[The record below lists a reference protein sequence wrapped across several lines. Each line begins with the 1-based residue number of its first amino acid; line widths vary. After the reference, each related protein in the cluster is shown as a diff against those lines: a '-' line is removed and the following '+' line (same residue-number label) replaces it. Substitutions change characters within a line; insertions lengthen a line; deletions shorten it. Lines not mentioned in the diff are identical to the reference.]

1 MIKLG
6 MIIADRY
13 EVIEKIGTGGMSDVY
28 RAIDHK
34 LNRYVAVKVLKQEFS
49 ENADFVSKFRMEAQA
64 AAGLMHPNI
73 VNVYDV
79 GEEAGFQY
87 IVMELVEG
95 ITLKKYIEKKSR
107 LTVKEAVSIA
117 IQVSMG
123 IEAAHNNH
131 IIHRDIKPQNI
142 IISKEG
148 KVKVTD
154 FGIAKAATSNTI
166 TSNVMG
172 SVHYTSPEQ
181 VRGGFSD
188 EKSDIYSL
196 GITLF
201 EMLTGRVPFNGET
214 TVAVAI
220 KHIQEQ
226 MPSPREFVPE
236 IPISVEQIVMKCTQ
250 KSADRRYQSAPE
262 LVEDLKKSLIS
273 PDENFVKIDSEEP
286 GGATK
291 NITSKEMEVIKRQS
305 RQTIDEKILRTGN
318 MPKPVNELRTDG
330 KYEGMYGANEEYPE
344 DGYGEKEFPEDL
356 AGQEYGYDPAYGDV
370 YVTEDGEYI
379 EEPLYDEDG
388 NLIHPEELYYED
400 GEYIQEPM
408 APKKKSGS
416 KGDGKSGSSKNGSG
430 KSSSKNS
437 DSKNSSGKI
446 GQSKNG
452 SGKSG
457 QGKSNSGKTSAGKS
471 AKSGKNVVAVSS
483 TKGGKNA
490 TSQTRKPARRRSE
503 EEYDPK
509 MELLTTI
516 MIVVAA
522 VVIACIFLY
531 VIAKAVLPGF
541 TLFSSGTENNPVV
554 TEVQEV
560 NMPPVV
566 GKNVNEAVASL
577 QNIGLLAD
585 VQYEESATVAENV
598 VISASLNEGV
608 TIAKGSTVT
617 LMVSSGTEGVQIVN
631 VVGKSQAEAAAAL
644 RDEGF
649 EVRVTRAA
657 SEDVARDYVISQNPS
672 QGTAPRGTEIEIV
685 VSTGIETVDV
695 EVPSVLEMSEDDAI
709 LTFLEAGLTAEAGE
723 EQYSDTVEAGLVCYQ
738 SPQAGMTIKSDT
750 IVEYRVS
757 LGPEPAYY
765 SCNTQVSAPADY
777 IGGDAGIVLF
787 GSDGSQLFSTVTS
800 SFPVTI
806 SVDNIWSISSG
817 TIYITYMVN
826 QQEEVVDEAGN
837 VTIQNVPVQKNSDPI
852 SVTFVKMAQ

>member
-34 LNRYVAVKVLKQEFS
+34 LNRFVAVKVLKQEFS

-79 GEEAGFQY
+79 GEESGFQY

-107 LTVKEAVSIA
+107 LSVKEAVSIA

-291 NITSKEMEVIKRQS
+291 NISSKEMEAIKRQS

-318 MPKPVNELRTDG
+318 MPKPVNETHG
-330 KYEGMYGANEEYPE
+330 ENMYGTNEEYPE
-344 DGYGEKEFPEDL
+344 DGYGDKEYPEDMP
-356 AGQEYGYDPAYGDV
+356 GYGYDSAYGDV

-379 EEPLYDEDG
+379 GEPLYDEDG
-388 NLIHPEELYYED
+388 NLIHPEELYYAD
-400 GEYIQEPM
+400 DDYIKEPA
-408 APKKKSGS
+408 APKKKSGA
-416 KGDGKSGSSKNGSG
+416 KGDGKSAAAKNGSG
-430 KSSSKNS
+430 KSSSKNGS
-437 DSKNSSGKI
+437 GKNSSGKS

-457 QGKSNSGKTSAGKS
+457 QSKNGTGKASAGKS
-471 AKSGKNVVAVSS
+471 VKSGKNTVAVSS

-490 TSQTRKPARRRSE
+490 SSQTRKPAQRRSE
-503 EEYDPK
+503 DEDDPK

-541 TLFSSGTENNPVV
+541 SLFSSGNENNTVV
-554 TEVQEV
+554 SEVQEV
-560 NMPPVV
+560 NMLPVV

-585 VQYEESATVAENV
+585 VQYEESTTVAENV

-649 EVRVTRAA
+649 EVRVTKAA

-750 IVEYRVS
+750 IVEYRIS

-787 GSDGSQLFSTVTS
+787 GSDGTQLFSTVTS

-826 QQEEVVDEAGN
+826 QPEEATDEAGN